1 MSDATRRDR
10 RRVLT
15 VLAATLGVLAGG
27 WFAARR
33 FGVEPANDTAVTDLL
48 ALRLPDAQAREIAL
62 ADFGGKWLVLN
73 FWATWCA
80 PCVDEMPELSAMAR
94 ELEGTDIQVLG
105 IGIDSA
111 RNIGEFASRHHI
123 TYPLLVSGPG
133 GVELLRRFG
142 NAAGG
147 LPFTVLVAPDGRI
160 IERILGRV
168 DIRRLKQQA
177 LKAAGRA

>member
-1 MSDATRRDR
+1 MSAAARRDR
-10 RRVLT
+10 RKVLMVLT
-15 VLAATLGVLAGG
+15 ATFGLLAGG

-33 FGVEPANDTAVTDLL
+33 FEVEPANEGAVTDLL
-48 ALRLPDAQAREIAL
+48 ALRLPDAQAREISL

-80 PCVDEMPELSAMAR
+80 PCIDEMPELSAMAG
-94 ELEGTDIQVLG
+94 ELTGTDIQVLG

-111 RNIGEFASRHHI
+111 RNIGEFASRHQI
-123 TYPLLVSGPG
+123 TYPLLVAGPG

-142 NAAGG
+142 NASGG

-160 IERILGRV
+160 VERILGRV
-168 DIRRLKQQA
+168 DVRRLKHQA

>member
-1 MSDATRRDR
+1 M
-10 RRVLT
+10 LT
-15 VLAATLGVLAGG
+15 VVTATLAVLAGG

-33 FGVEPANDTAVTDLL
+33 FDMAPAHDTAVTDLMS
-48 ALRLPDAQAREIAL
+48 LRLPDAQAREVAL

-80 PCVDEMPELSAMAR
+80 PCVDEMPELSAMAQ

-133 GVELLRRFG
+133 GIELLRRFG
-142 NAAGG
+142 NASGG
-147 LPFTVLVAPDGRI
+147 LPFTVLVTPDGRI
-160 IERILGRV
+160 IERTLGRV
-168 DIRRLKQQA
+168 DIRRLKHQA